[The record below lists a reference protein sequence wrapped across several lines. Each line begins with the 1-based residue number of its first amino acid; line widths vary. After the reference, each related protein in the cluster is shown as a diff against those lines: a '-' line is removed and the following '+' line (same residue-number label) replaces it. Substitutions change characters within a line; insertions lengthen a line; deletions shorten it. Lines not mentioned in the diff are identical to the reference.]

1 MGGPS
6 QSVFLKRIRS
16 WLPPR
21 NRDAHKNDFGHVL
34 VIGGCRGMMGAPRL
48 AALGALRGGAGLVT
62 LGVPESLEPLAA
74 VGPWEAM
81 TLPLPDRSG
90 GLTARAISRVHS
102 YVKERRVSSVA
113 LGPGLGGE
121 KGVVAF
127 VQNFLSSV
135 SVPTVLDADGLNA
148 LSLRAP
154 SSDTPPLLLTPH
166 PGELARLL
174 GVSTGTVQKDRSSS
188 ARAVALRYGSV
199 VVLKGHGTVVTDG
212 NQTYVNSTGNPG
224 MATGGTGDVLA
235 GLIAALLGQVSAEDV
250 SQRLW
255 RAAVLGVYLHG
266 RAGDLAEKE
275 IGSVSLLARDVLS
288 YLPKAIQGFSSI
300 HPA

>member
-1 MGGPS
+1 
-6 QSVFLKRIRS
+6 
-16 WLPPR
+16 
-21 NRDAHKNDFGHVL
+21 
-34 VIGGCRGMMGAPRL
+34 MMGAPRL